1 MKYYSFDIPSVTAVV
16 YAESEDD
23 ARSELE
29 SILDDFAVDYA
40 EPNLEGEWD
49 K

>member
-29 SILDDFAVDYA
+29 GFLDEFAADYA
-40 EPNLEGEWD
+40 EPVLEGEWD